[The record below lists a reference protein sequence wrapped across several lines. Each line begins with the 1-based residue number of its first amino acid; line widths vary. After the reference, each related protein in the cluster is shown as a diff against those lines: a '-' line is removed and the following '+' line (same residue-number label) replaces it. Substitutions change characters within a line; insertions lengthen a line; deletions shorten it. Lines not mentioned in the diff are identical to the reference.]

1 MSVREENV
9 RLVFGLKLRQLRLDK
24 GLSLSEMS
32 RKTGI
37 SVSYLNEIEKG
48 KKYPKAD
55 KIIALAEAMDVK
67 YDWLVSLSLGKDLA
81 SVSDLIQS
89 NILSELPLAMF
100 GIGSGDVLE
109 LLSNVP
115 AKLAAFVSTLAE
127 ISRNFDIRKE
137 QFYFAVLRSY
147 QEMHDNYFEDIETA
161 VERFAAE
168 VGIGPGV
175 SPDAEQLAR
184 ILTERFGYVIEEYGS
199 AEQPAFA
206 SLRSILVTR
215 NGPRLLINRSLN
227 AEQKAFTLGREIAYQ
242 CLGLKV
248 RPLTSSWVE
257 IGSFEQ
263 VLNNFKASYFSGAL
277 LIHRGRIV
285 AELQDFLSR
294 PTWDGGL
301 LVDMMGKYSATPE
314 LFFHRI
320 TNLLPRYFGISQ
332 LFFLRFDNIAG
343 ENKFNLTKEIHLS
356 RLHNPHGTATEFY
369 CRRWVSLTILQD
381 LARVQREGGYEK
393 PLCGAQI
400 SRYLNSGNEYLVMSI
415 ARPMHPTPNLNTSV
429 SVGLL
434 MNDALRRTVRFLP
447 DPHLHIELV
456 NQTCERCNA
465 PDCRVRMA
473 EPTILRKQQSQ
484 QETKQALAELM
495 GG

>member
-9 RLVFGLKLRQLRLDK
+9 RLVFGLKLRQLRLDRALSLL
-24 GLSLSEMS
+24 GLSQ
-32 RKTGI
+32 KTGI

-81 SVSDLIQS
+81 SVSALIQS
-89 NILSELPLAMF
+89 NILSELPLDMF
-100 GIGSGDVLE
+100 GIGSGEVLE

-115 AKLAAFVSTLAE
+115 TKLAAFVSTLAE
-127 ISRNFDIRKE
+127 ISRNFDIQKE
-137 QFYFAVLRSY
+137 QVYFAVLRSY
-147 QEMHDNYFEDIETA
+147 QEMHDNYFEDIEA
-161 VERFAAE
+161 EVERFAAE
-168 VGIGPGV
+168 AGIRPGE
-175 SPDAEQLAR
+175 SPDADRLAK
-184 ILTERFGYVIEEYGS
+184 ILTERFGYVIEEYSG
-199 AEQPAFA
+199 AERPAFA
-206 SLRSILVTR
+206 SLRSILVPKKP
-215 NGPRLLINRSLN
+215 PRLLINQRLN

-257 IGSFEQ
+257 IDSFEQ

-285 AELQDFLSR
+285 SELRDFLSR
-294 PTWDGGL
+294 PTWDGGR
-301 LVDMMGKYSATPE
+301 LVDIMGNYRATPE
-314 LFFHRI
+314 LFLHRI
-320 TNLLPRYFGISQ
+320 TNLLPRYFGINQ

-343 ENKFNLTKEIHLS
+343 ENRFNLTKEIHLS
-356 RLHNPHGTATEFY
+356 RLHNPHATATEFY

-381 LARVQREGGYEK
+381 LARVQREERYEK

-400 SRYLNSGNEYLVMSI
+400 SRYLDSGNEYLVISI

-434 MNDALRRTVRFLP
+434 MNEALRRTVRFLP
-447 DPHLHIELV
+447 DPHLHIKLV
-456 NQTCERCNA
+456 NQTCERCSA
-465 PDCRVRMA
+465 PDCSVRMA
-473 EPTILRKQQSQ
+473 EPTILRKHQSR
-484 QETKQALAELM
+484 QETKQALTELM
-495 GG
+495 D